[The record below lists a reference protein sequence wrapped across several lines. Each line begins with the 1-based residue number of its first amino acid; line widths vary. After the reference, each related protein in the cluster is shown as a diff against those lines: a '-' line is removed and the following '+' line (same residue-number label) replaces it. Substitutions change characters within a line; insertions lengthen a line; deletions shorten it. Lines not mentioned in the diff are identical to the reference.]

1 MDDAAAA
8 QRNTARGTCGGY
20 KHSER
25 NTQASYPGEG
35 HGGSG
40 RDGQIRK
47 QQTAP
52 IKSKFVNAIQPYQ
65 TIEQQHH
72 QKHKQ
77 RMERQFKIVK
87 PDATPVIP

>member
-1 MDDAAAA
+1 M
-8 QRNTARGTCGGY
+8 TL
-20 KHSER
+20 KHHI
-25 NTQASYPGEG
+25 QALEG
-35 HGGSG
+35 HRGSG
-40 RDGQIRK
+40 HDGQIRK

-52 IKSKFVNAIQPYQ
+52 VKSKFVDATQPYQ

-87 PDATPVIP
+87 PDAMPKKFKLLRTTRMAGKYPAKL